1 MFVLHVDTLKA
12 RAMFAP
18 RSRTVKKSFEDLQS
32 TVQNF
37 SAMNS
42 AWPCY
47 ACVESLNRMKIEKE
61 HIYDKHFYRRDVY
74 GVSLF
79 HSHISLP
86 GIFNT
91 FKAKLKEGI
100 LKKKLKIHRKER
112 GGSFIT
118 APFIFLWVLFQIDVD
133 ITKPVV

>member
-1 MFVLHVDTLKA
+1 MGSYRAAMFVLHVDTLKA

-47 ACVESLNRMKIEKE
+47 ACMESLNRMKIEKE
-61 HIYDKHFYRRDVY
+61 HIYDKHF
-74 GVSLF
+74 
-79 HSHISLP
+79 
-86 GIFNT
+86 
-91 FKAKLKEGI
+91 
-100 LKKKLKIHRKER
+100 
-112 GGSFIT
+112 
-118 APFIFLWVLFQIDVD
+118 
-133 ITKPVV
+133 